1 MPVTAFRSHS
11 RSGQDVVLWRALR
24 QTPPGRYVDVG
35 SPDPNRHSISMAFY
49 QRGWEGIALTDDPE
63 VAERH
68 ALVRPRDV
76 VVTAPGRQADGDFPD
91 LAAIIDE
98 RGWHGDDIHFLSVE
112 AGVRPATVLRSIGLT
127 RYRPWF
133 LVLAAGPSP
142 GPGPDEEWDSLVEK
156 AGYRPALFDGLF
168 RFYVAE
174 EHCDEALGTVSY
186 PAGPSDDFM
195 GWDLWSA
202 LERLEAAQSELVE
215 LRRQA
220 AHWRSS
226 ASHRWADALART
238 ASLDLTRQ
246 KLEEVT
252 AEYTRMAALHHDRY
266 YEAAD
271 LRAQLDLVLHS
282 RLWRLTEPL
291 RRGRRSISIRWPWPK
306 R

>member
-1 MPVTAFRSHS
+1 MTGFRSYS

-24 QTPPGRYVDVG
+24 RTPPGRYVDVG
-35 SPDPNRHSISMAFY
+35 SPDPHRYSISMAFY
-49 QRGWEGIALTDDPE
+49 ERGWTGIALPTDPE

-68 ALVRPRDV
+68 ALVRSRDL
-76 VVTAPGRQADGDFPD
+76 VVTSPGADSDGDLPD

-98 RGWHGDDIHFLSVE
+98 QGWHGDDIHFLSVE
-112 AGVRPATVLRSIGLT
+112 AGGRPATVLRSIDLT
-127 RYRPWF
+127 RHRPWF
-133 LVLAAGPSP
+133 LVLPAAPSP
-142 GPGPDEEWDSLVEK
+142 ERGPDPEWDFLADE

-168 RFYVAE
+168 RFHVAE
-174 EHCDEALGTVSY
+174 EHCDEAFGKLSY

-202 LERLEAAQSELVE
+202 LERLEAAEGELVE

-238 ASLDLTRQ
+238 ANLDLTRQ

-252 AEYTRMAALHHDRY
+252 AEYSQMAALHHDRY
-266 YEAAD
+266 FEAAD
-271 LRAQLDLVLHS
+271 LRAQLDLVLRS

-291 RRGRRSISIRWPWPK
+291 RRGRRAVAIGRPWPK